1 MIIGFGNN
9 TVSSLAADITA
20 NQTTIQV
27 MPGEGAKFAK
37 LLSSDYVNTSN
48 PLKVYAKITLT
59 DAKETVFEVCHLTA
73 VNNDMLTVVRGQEGT
88 TAKGWALNDVVANFA
103 TRGSENQFVQIEQ
116 LQSGNYTSG
125 VAGGSANAL
134 TIELPATYFINS
146 STDWALRT
154 PIVVY
159 PTQNNTGASTLQ
171 LVMGGRVL
179 GTFPL
184 YKGNKAQLV
193 ANDILK
199 DVGLVCLMDKTKTFF
214 NVANPGAIYAGLGT
228 AAFKDVVTSM
238 ADATGGRIPVVGWM
252 GLGANGLILKDADL
266 LSANGVGNAFFVQ
279 GGGVDNHF
287 GSYGAGVHL
296 DYGTGGSNT
305 LRLSANLFVDPTGNL
320 SVEWL
325 EVNRSDGA
333 IRTQKLQ
340 KLYGPLNKPTATDIS
355 AFPVRGGIASG
366 VNLNTLT
373 GTKEGFYYQPVSASA
388 TAALNYPTQAAG
400 SLCVIKNGANGND
413 GCIQEYRPYNST
425 VIFSRTYDLA
435 SNRWSGW
442 DFSYSKNNPPT
453 ASDVGAL
460 PITGGTLN
468 GNLTVRN
475 QIQVGSVGN
484 GFLTI
489 GDNDSGLRSSVDGQ
503 VDLYA
508 NGVFRGY
515 WNTTTLSF
523 TGQIIP
529 TNYANFD
536 TRYQAKG
543 NYTPAGQAYTKGESD
558 GRYMRDVRLGTQART
573 GDGQFTLPAGCV
585 VTSVWSVDWGVHAL
599 YYKPIQRNINGSW
612 VTISG

>member
-134 TIELPATYFINS
+134 TIELPATYFVNS

-228 AAFKDVVTSM
+228 AAFKDVQKTVTDTTDG
-238 ADATGGRIPVVGWM
+238 AVLVVGKSF
-252 GLGANGLILKDADL
+252 GLGFGNVVNPRPDPSTFPPSGFYTASADDIGLTQLPGGYVGLITAL
-266 LSANGVGNAFFVQ
+266 
-279 GGGVDNHF
+279 GGTAYRNEIALEKAGRMF
-287 GSYGAGVHL
+287 IRGA
-296 DYGTGGSNT
+296 
-305 LRLSANLFVDPTGNL
+305 
-320 SVEWL
+320 
-325 EVNRSDGA
+325 DGA
-333 IRTQKLQ
+333 NVPSKNWYECYTE
-340 KLYGPLNKPTATDIS
+340 NHKPTS
-355 AFPVRGGIASG
+355 S
-366 VNLNTLT
+366 
-373 GTKEGFYYQPVSASA
+373 E
-388 TAALNYPTQAAG
+388 
-400 SLCVIKNGANGND
+400 
-413 GCIQEYRPYNST
+413 
-425 VIFSRTYDLA
+425 
-435 SNRWSGW
+435 
-442 DFSYSKNNPPT
+442 
-453 ASDVGAL
+453 VGAL
-460 PITGGTLN
+460 PSN
-468 GNLTVRN
+468 GNAVSASKLKTARN
-475 QIQVGSVGN
+475 IAGVEFDGTKDIAISAADVGTYTKNEIDNKLGLKGNKSTANLGVSGWWRDGSTGLLIQWG
-484 GFLTI
+484 TQ
-489 GDNDSGLRSSVDGQ
+489 RSVD
-503 VDLYA
+503 A
-508 NGVFRGY
+508 NGVSFNYPIAFNAVYGGLATIKTNVSIDGNNAAY
-515 WNTTTLSF
+515 FFTPNLTTGTVVNDPAT
-523 TGQIIP
+523 TG
-529 TNYANFD
+529 
-536 TRYQAKG
+536 RVC
-543 NYTPAGQAYTKGESD
+543 
-558 GRYMRDVRLGTQART
+558 DV
-573 GDGQFTLPAGCV
+573 F
-585 VTSVWSVDWGVHAL
+585 
-599 YYKPIQRNINGSW
+599 W
-612 VTISG
+612 VAFGA

>member
-116 LQSGNYTSG
+116 LQSGNYTSA

-184 YKGNKAQLV
+184 YKGNRAQLV

-238 ADATGGRIPVVGWM
+238 TDVTGDRIPVVGWM
-252 GLGANGLILKDADL
+252 GLGANVDIQMGTVSQFLASGSAVGQEVPTNGAGWQAAYNPARRAQAFIGGDAKFYSRFSSSSTVLDATTPWAIHYTTLNPPPSATLSVKGIVQLSSVTNSESEAYAATPKAVKVANDNANGRLSINDGGTVSGVIKCTQEFQTTSSNSYRQISGDYGYFWRNDGSRAYLMLTNKGDQYGSYNNLRPFSVVLSTGAVSMENGLTLMKQLDISSGGTGGNTVASALENL
-266 LSANGVGNAFFVQ
+266 GFSLSAGGNGGSQSGLGGLTVQWGDWAISNVNA
-279 GGGVDNHF
+279 
-287 GSYGAGVHL
+287 GAGVVV
-296 DYGTGGSNT
+296 T
-305 LRLSANLFVDPTGNL
+305 FP
-320 SVEWL
+320 
-325 EVNRSDGA
+325 
-333 IRTQKLQ
+333 RTF
-340 KLYGPLNKPTATDIS
+340 PTAC
-355 AFPVRGGIASG
+355 VG
-366 VNLNTLT
+366 VFAIPINGAPQQIGYRDYSRTGCTLT
-373 GTKEGFYYQPVSASA
+373 KGAEHTGS
-388 TAALNYPTQAAG
+388 TA
-400 SLCVIKNGANGND
+400 
-413 GCIQEYRPYNST
+413 
-425 VIFSRTYDLA
+425 
-435 SNRWSGW
+435 
-442 DFSYSKNNPPT
+442 
-453 ASDVGAL
+453 
-460 PITGGTLN
+460 
-468 GNLTVRN
+468 
-475 QIQVGSVGN
+475 
-484 GFLTI
+484 
-489 GDNDSGLRSSVDGQ
+489 
-503 VDLYA
+503 
-508 NGVFRGY
+508 
-515 WNTTTLSF
+515 
-523 TGQIIP
+523 
-529 TNYANFD
+529 
-536 TRYQAKG
+536 
-543 NYTPAGQAYTKGESD
+543 
-558 GRYMRDVRLGTQART
+558 GRYFAIG
-573 GDGQFTLPAGCV
+573 
-585 VTSVWSVDWGVHAL
+585 
-599 YYKPIQRNINGSW
+599 Y
-612 VTISG
+612 